1 MGMFQKR
8 KRQLQ
13 SRDKKVD
20 KWKNEFDVP
29 FDVSTKDKTSKD
41 KVNRTN
47 Q

>member
-29 FDVSTKDKTSKD
+29 FDVSIKTKQAKIK
-41 KVNRTN
+41 
-47 Q
+47 